1 VQEADDDQQVLLA
14 VQELVGALFGLS
26 WAYEYPDDA
35 TARQALVAPA
45 GLALLVAQD
54 REEQLKDAI
63 VAGLAEHRSA
73 DGGYR
78 LRNAFHGL
86 IARAR

>member
-1 VQEADDDQQVLLA
+1 MKPPRV
-14 VQELVGALFGLS
+14 
-26 WAYEYPDDA
+26 
-35 TARQALVAPA
+35 ARASLPA
-45 GLALLVAQD
+45 GLALLAGPA
-54 REEQLKDAI
+54 REEQLKDAF

-86 IARAR
+86 IARAG